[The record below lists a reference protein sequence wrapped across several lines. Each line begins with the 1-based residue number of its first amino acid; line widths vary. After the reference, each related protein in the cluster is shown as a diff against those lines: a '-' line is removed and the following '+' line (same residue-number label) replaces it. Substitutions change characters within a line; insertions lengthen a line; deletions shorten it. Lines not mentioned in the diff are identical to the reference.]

1 MLCLIFQ
8 NIWVGHEVL
17 PSALTVD
24 KMFIDY
30 YSFVFNSF
38 IFYFNDFSSGVSK
51 QHSYNVAAKA
61 GPSRVIDD
69 KNNDSDKNDDDG
81 ESERHCKTIVALP
94 VR

>member
-8 NIWVGHEVL
+8 NIWVSHEVL
-17 PSALTVD
+17 PSALRGD
-24 KMFIDY
+24 KMFIDFY
-30 YSFVFNSF
+30 GFV
-38 IFYFNDFSSGVSK
+38 FYFNDFSSGVSK
-51 QHSYNVAAKA
+51 QHSYKVAAKA

-69 KNNDSDKNDDDG
+69 KNNDNDKNDDDG